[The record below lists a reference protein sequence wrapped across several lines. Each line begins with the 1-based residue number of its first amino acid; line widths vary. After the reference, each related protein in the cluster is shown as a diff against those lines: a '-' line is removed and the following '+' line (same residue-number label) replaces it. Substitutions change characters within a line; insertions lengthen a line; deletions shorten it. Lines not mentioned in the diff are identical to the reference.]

1 MALLE
6 AAEHLI
12 AADGPAALSVR
23 RVADTAGTSPR
34 AVYSLFGSKDG
45 LIVAL
50 GIRTFDLLRDS
61 IDALPVTDD
70 PVDDLVEAGMTFRR
84 FVLQHP
90 ALFQLGFQQVDVPP
104 ELAEGFAGAAERALE
119 SLLSRAARMAGATS
133 TGARSLRADICGF
146 HALCEGLAA
155 LELRGM
161 TAADDA
167 EQIWRDALTALVRG
181 WGEA

>member
-6 AAEHLI
+6 AAERLV
-12 AADGPAALSVR
+12 AGDGPAALSVR
-23 RVADTAGTSPR
+23 RVADMAGVSPR

-61 IDALPVTDD
+61 IDVLPVTDD

-90 ALFQLGFQQVDVPP
+90 ALFQLGVQRVDVPL
-104 ELAEGFAGAAERALE
+104 ELAEGFASAAERALE
-119 SLLSRAARMAGATS
+119 SLLSRAARLADATPIS
-133 TGARSLRADICGF
+133 TRSLRADICGF

-161 TAADDA
+161 TAAGDA
-167 EQIWRDALTALVRG
+167 ERIWRDALTALARG
-181 WGEA
+181 LGEA